1 MIWLTMPEESE
12 ANSVLEISGADD
24 GGNEGGPKEKGQKEL
39 SAALQ
44 ALDEKGAE
52 NPHDVI
58 SDHHD
63 DRPKERDLHC
73 IPERL
78 ELRGARRKDIDVILK
93 VNFCSE
99 LQAIAAA
106 HICEAGKER
115 PEQCDD
121 EKDRPPKERNPYQ
134 RISDDFPLI
143 FF

>member
-1 MIWLTMPEESE
+1 MVDDAGGIGGKQRLGNIG
-12 ANSVLEISGADD
+12 AND

-73 IPERL
+73 IPKRL